1 MIEKLVGI
9 CLIPIDGFHVLRVG
23 DIFRC
28 TANGVTTPLLV
39 AKNEPLVLNAPEGH
53 GSKYC
58 EMQCTF
64 ADDIGGRTPFQPAA
78 SFLH

>member
-1 MIEKLVGI
+1 
-9 CLIPIDGFHVLRVG
+9 
-23 DIFRC
+23 
-28 TANGVTTPLLV
+28 VTTPLLV